1 MMEEIDMKSVWT
13 ENIKLYYWTWCEH
26 CNNSWFKWRVWIYE
40 IIHINESIRDIIRWS
55 QKSEEIIKAAKDTW
69 FISMKE
75 DGILKAIKWF
85 TTIEEVLRV
94 I

>member
-1 MMEEIDMKSVWT
+1 MMEEIDMK
-13 ENIKLYYWTWCEH
+13 NISTDNMKLYEWTWCEK
-26 CNNSWFKWRVWIYE
+26 CNNSGFKWRVWIYE
-40 IIHINESIRDIIRWS
+40 IIHINESIRDMIRWS
-55 QKSEEIIKAAKDTW
+55 QKSEDIIKAAKETW

-75 DGILKAIKWF
+75 DGILKAMKGY